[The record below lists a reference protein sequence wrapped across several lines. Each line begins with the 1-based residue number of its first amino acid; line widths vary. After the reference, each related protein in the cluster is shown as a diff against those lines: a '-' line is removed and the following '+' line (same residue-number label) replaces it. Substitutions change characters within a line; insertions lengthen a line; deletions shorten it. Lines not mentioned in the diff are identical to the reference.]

1 MLERKWKCVCEASD
15 RQRPPTVYGEGGGEG
30 KKSNKEGTRLHSH
43 NAKKRK
49 RGLKRKTSRER
60 TEAK

>member
-1 MLERKWKCVCEASD
+1 MLERKWKCVCEALD
-15 RQRPPTVYGEGGGEG
+15 RQRPPTVYGEGGEG

>member
-1 MLERKWKCVCEASD
+1 MLERKWKCVFEASD
-15 RQRPPTVYGEGGGEG
+15 RQRPPTVYGEGGGKG

>member
-1 MLERKWKCVCEASD
+1 MRHQTDKD
-15 RQRPPTVYGEGGGEG
+15 PPQYMGGGG
-30 KKSNKEGTRLHSH
+30 KSNKEGTRLHSH

>member
-1 MLERKWKCVCEASD
+1 MRHQTDKD
-15 RQRPPTVYGEGGGEG
+15 PPQYMGGGEG

-43 NAKKRK
+43 NAKKTK

>member
-15 RQRPPTVYGEGGGEG
+15 RQRPPTVYGEGGGKG
-30 KKSNKEGTRLHSH
+30 KKSNKEGMRLHSH